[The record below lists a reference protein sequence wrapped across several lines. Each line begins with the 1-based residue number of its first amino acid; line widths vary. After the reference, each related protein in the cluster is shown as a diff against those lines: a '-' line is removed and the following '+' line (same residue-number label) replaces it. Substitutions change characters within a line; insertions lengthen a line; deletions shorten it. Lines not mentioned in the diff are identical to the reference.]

1 MQVAQFSFQT
11 PTCPQPSHLT
21 PLMARRD
28 RTRERSDAVSVPSP
42 RVSAAANAGVHG
54 LEARICAYSEPLLR
68 LEVLLLPPPP
78 SRLPSLLPPPTGAV
92 AVATGLPPPA
102 KEWLSSAPRP
112 TVSGDM
118 SPVEAEEA
126 TEAASI
132 WKRRVLRGRF
142 EGARGSPY
150 PRRSS
155 TRSPSLLAGN
165 DCSTSALALLVR
177 SPLQPSPQRR

>member
-1 MQVAQFSFQT
+1 MGAT
-11 PTCPQPSHLT
+11 MGATRCDIRDATLT
-21 PLMARRD
+21 LMAA
-28 RTRERSDAVSVPSP
+28 AVGASASLARFFPFVPSL
-42 RVSAAANAGVHG
+42 VFDVGAA
-54 LEARICAYSEPLLR
+54 EPLLR